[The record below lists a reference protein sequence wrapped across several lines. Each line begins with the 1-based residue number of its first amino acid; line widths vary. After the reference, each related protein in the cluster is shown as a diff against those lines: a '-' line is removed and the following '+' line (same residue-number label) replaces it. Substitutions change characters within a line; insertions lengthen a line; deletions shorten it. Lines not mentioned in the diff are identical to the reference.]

1 MILTNDFLQEK
12 IYKERLHLGKDE
24 FYSGLSH
31 AMLNEKNVMQR
42 TGIRSCNDESKFLF
56 KLQFFTIFLEFA
68 MIWTLCEN
76 EINFMC
82 QNEYSEG
89 VNGEF

>member
-1 MILTNDFLQEK
+1 
-12 IYKERLHLGKDE
+12 
-24 FYSGLSH
+24 

-42 TGIRSCNDESKFLF
+42 TGIRSCNDEK
-56 KLQFFTIFLEFA
+56 FA

-89 VNGEF
+89 VNGQLRILYQKESNKVICYNKT